1 MVPIFNLKKDNKI
14 GPTAT
19 SYCVKRIYEDLTPKL
34 I

>member
-1 MVPIFNLKKDNKI
+1 MVPIFSGKKKNKI

-19 SYCVKRIYEDLTPKL
+19 SYFVKRIYEDLTPKL